1 MIWGYRHVKWKKNI
15 TRYVPFMTAVVGAF
29 TPKGPPN
36 QEPSGCYVPRL
47 NITQASWG
55 ITTNNHVLVMF
66 QILEH
71 LLLEC
76 GDIKPVGWESTHLVP
91 QWFCLGAME
100 RSTAVRRVC
109 PSMRTATPKS
119 IPHCGFPQK
128 KKNDQHK
135 LVFLPWNHWFHWL
148 VPGNRQ
154 GTGLPQQLAAV
165 VGFPAMP

>member
-1 MIWGYRHVKWKKNI
+1 MLNEKNI

-76 GDIKPVGWESTHLVP
+76 GDIKPVG
-91 QWFCLGAME
+91 
-100 RSTAVRRVC
+100 
-109 PSMRTATPKS
+109 
-119 IPHCGFPQK
+119 
-128 KKNDQHK
+128 
-135 LVFLPWNHWFHWL
+135 
-148 VPGNRQ
+148 
-154 GTGLPQQLAAV
+154 
-165 VGFPAMP
+165 